1 MFVFLL
7 FAIGFIILINQNS
20 RISRLEKQFKTGGVP
35 ESKSEKPMSSA
46 SSVVRAISD
55 NPNTIPTVAQ
65 NNNVKTHESNEETS
79 GRFLG
84 KLGIGAVL
92 VGVAFFLKY
101 AFENNWVGP
110 AGRVM
115 IGVLFGLAFVA
126 VGQMLRNKYLKYSDL
141 VIGGGAGILYLS
153 FFSAYGIYHLVSSGV
168 AGLLML
174 AVTALVFAI
183 SIVNATMTLSIV
195 AIVGGFV
202 TPFLVGY
209 TDVYSILIYMTVLN
223 LGVLGISIFKK
234 WPALNAFAF
243 IGMAI
248 NFISWTG
255 TFYQKEYLGLTL
267 TFIVVT
273 FLIFIFASIIRAMS
287 AQEKTTQVDFFLL
300 GANAIF
306 IGTSLYV
313 FLVGDYKNILG
324 FISVLVA
331 IVYMF
336 IAYLVNKS
344 NPSEKELNIFLP
356 GLAVVFLSI
365 AVPQQ
370 FDGVWVAV
378 GWLVESAILYFIASI
393 ISNRGFQVMGVI
405 VYTLGGLDALAEVQD
420 LFGVNTKF
428 VPILNGDFAVL
439 LLTIV
444 VAYFISYMYK
454 RYGSTTVEIQK
465 RGIIV
470 FVIVANIISI
480 YALSSQIYKY
490 YDYKIEEIRQ
500 QRNIQVDQA
509 MRAGNSDFYSGGE
522 EYYTSVD
529 GQRNR
534 ANTLVS
540 ILWAFY
546 AIVLTVIGFSK
557 RIAGLRRMGLILFV
571 ITALKVVVEVWS
583 LGEIYRIVSFIVFGI
598 IALLAAF
605 LYAKYKDRLK
615 QIV

>member
-1 MFVFLL
+1 MFVYLL
-7 FAIGFIILINQNS
+7 FVVGFIILINQNS
-20 RISRLEKQFKTGGVP
+20 RISRLEKRFKSGDVV
-35 ESKSEKPMSSA
+35 EKASEKTA
-46 SSVVRAISD
+46 NAVTLNQTI
-55 NPNTIPTVAQ
+55 NNIPNVGQPIVEKDGVQ
-65 NNNVKTHESNEETS
+65 IRENNEETS

-84 KLGIGAVL
+84 KLGVAAVL
-92 VGVAFFLKY
+92 VGIAFFLRY

-115 IGVLFGLAFVA
+115 IGVLFGLAFVS
-126 VGQMLRNKYLKYSDL
+126 VGQILRNKYVKYSDL
-141 VIGGGAGILYLS
+141 MIGGGAGILYLS
-153 FFSAYGIYHLVSSGV
+153 FFSAYGIYHLVNSGV

-195 AIVGGFV
+195 AVVGGFA

-209 TDVYSILIYMTVLN
+209 TDVYSVLIYMTVLN

-243 IGMAI
+243 AGMAI

-255 TFYQKEYLGLTL
+255 IHYQKEFLGLTL
-267 TFIVVT
+267 TFIIVT
-273 FLIFIFASIIRAMS
+273 FFIFVFASIVRAMN
-287 AQEKTTQVDFFLL
+287 AGEKTTEVDFFLL

-324 FISVLVA
+324 FVSVLVA
-331 IVYMF
+331 VVYMA

-344 NPSEKELNIFLP
+344 NPGEKKLNIFLP

-370 FDGVWVAV
+370 FDGIWVGVA
-378 GWLVESAILYFIASI
+378 WLVESAVLYFIASI

-405 VYTLGGLDALAEVQD
+405 VYTLGGLNVLFEVQNM
-420 LFGVNTKF
+420 FRGNTKF
-428 VPILNGDFAVL
+428 VPLLNGDFAALVL
-439 LLTIV
+439 AVV
-444 VAYFISYMYK
+444 VAYIISYMYK
-454 RYGSTTVEIQK
+454 RYGSTSVEIQK

-470 FVIVANIISI
+470 FVIVANILSI

-490 YDYKIEEIRQ
+490 YDYKVAEVQQ
-500 QRNIQVDQA
+500 QRNVQVDQA
-509 MRAGNSDFYSGGE
+509 MRAGYSDYYAGSE
-522 EYYTSVD
+522 EYYTVVV

-546 AIVLTVIGFSK
+546 AIILTVIGFSK

-571 ITALKVVVEVWS
+571 ITALKVVIEVWS